1 VKGVSIAW
9 GKILDLSRCSLA
21 NPYLRKV
28 DIRFGNKSLHAKL
41 AKCPKHQESVLDKQ
55 FLSGDRSTH
64 GVQTSFS
71 LFCTFHRWW
80 PVHVGDIKGFSV
92 RYVNWNVGFGKLS
105 RRAVLS
111 DISWEGRDIVIWIWS
126 GERVT
131 DRQLDPRELGATAY
145 RVSLGSDV
153 PLPFDPSPPSA
164 SAANLAASS
173 RASFSS
179 LLASFS
185 PTVPLLSPPTLGLG
199 LTTRWKT

>member
-1 VKGVSIAW
+1 M
-9 GKILDLSRCSLA
+9 
-21 NPYLRKV
+21 

-71 LFCTFHRWW
+71 LFCTFHRWRS
-80 PVHVGDIKGFSV
+80 VHVGDIEGFSV
-92 RYVNWNVGFGKLS
+92 RYVNWNVGFSELG

-111 DISWEGRDIVIWIWS
+111 DISWEGRDIVVWVW
-126 GERVT
+126 GCERVT
-131 DRQLDPRELGATAY
+131 DRQLGPGRLAAKAY
-145 RVSLGSDV
+145 RVSLGSDA
-153 PLPFDPSPPSA
+153 PFPFDPRPPSA

-199 LTTRWKT
+199 LTTLWKT

>member
-1 VKGVSIAW
+1 
-9 GKILDLSRCSLA
+9 
-21 NPYLRKV
+21 V
-28 DIRFGNKSLHAKL
+28 DVRFGNKSLHAKL
-41 AKCPKHQESVLDKQ
+41 AKCPKHQESVLDEQ

-71 LFCTFHRWW
+71 FFCTFYRWRS
-80 PVHVGDIKGFSV
+80 VHVGDIEGLSV
-92 RYVNWNVGFGKLS
+92 RYVDWDVGFCELS
-105 RRAVLS
+105 RRAVLA

-126 GERVT
+126 CEGVT
-131 DRQLDPRELGATAY
+131 DRQLDPREMGATAY
-145 RVSLGSDV
+145 RVSLGSDL
-153 PLPFDPSPPSA
+153 PLSFDPSPPSV